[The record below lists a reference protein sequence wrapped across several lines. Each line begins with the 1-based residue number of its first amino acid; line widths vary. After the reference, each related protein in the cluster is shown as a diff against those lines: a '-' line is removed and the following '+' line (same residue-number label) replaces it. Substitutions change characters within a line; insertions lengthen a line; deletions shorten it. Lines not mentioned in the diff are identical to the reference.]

1 MLLRDRGKGH
11 LEIDAP
17 AKVNLFLEVLRRRED
32 GYHDINSAFQA
43 VSLFDRLS
51 FSVTDQPGI
60 SIKVLGNTDLSPG
73 EDNLVA
79 RSFDLMRDRFDL
91 KWGLSV
97 ALNKR
102 IPVAAGLGGGSS
114 DAAATIL
121 ACNLLFDLGL
131 SRSRMSELS
140 LEIGSDLPFFFSHGQ
155 ALVGGRG
162 EIVEEI
168 SLPIDYWLLLVNP
181 GIAIS
186 TADSYAALRMDLT
199 KRQQGFS
206 LPGCRDVS
214 ALVGAL
220 RLSGNDFEGVHRESC
235 PVLESV
241 REALLGSGALLVR
254 MSGSG
259 STMFGVFGEAPKVR
273 SSLKFNLGRWQHCT
287 VKPITWP

>member
-1 MLLRDRGKGH
+1 MLLRDREKGH

-17 AKVNLFLEVLRRRED
+17 AKINLFLEVLRRRED
-32 GYHDINSAFQA
+32 GYHDINSALQA

-51 FSVTDQPGI
+51 FRVTAQPGI
-60 SIKVLGNTDLSPG
+60 SIEVLGNADLSPG
-73 EDNLVA
+73 EDNLVT
-79 RSFDLMRDRFDL
+79 RSFNMMRSRFDF
-91 KWGLSV
+91 KRGLSV
-97 ALNKR
+97 ALHKR

-121 ACNLLFDLGL
+121 ACNLLFNLGL

-155 ALVGGRG
+155 ALVRGRG

-168 SLPIDYWLLLVNP
+168 SLPLNYWLLLVNP

-186 TADSYAALRMDLT
+186 TAASYAALKMDLT
-199 KRQQGFS
+199 KRQDGFS
-206 LPGCRDVS
+206 LPDCRDVQ

-220 RLSGNDFEGVHRESC
+220 QLSGNDFEGVHRESC

-241 REALLGSGALLVR
+241 RATLLDSGALLAR

-259 STMFGVFGEAPKVR
+259 PTMFGVFGEAAKAR
-273 SSLKFNLGRWQHCT
+273 SSLKFNPGRWQHCT

>member
-1 MLLRDRGKGH
+1 MLLRDRKKDH
-11 LEIDAP
+11 VEIDAP
-17 AKVNLFLEVLRRRED
+17 AKINLFLEVLRTRED
-32 GYHDINSAFQA
+32 GYHDINSVLQA
-43 VSLFDRLS
+43 VSLFDHLS
-51 FSVTDQPGI
+51 FTLTDQPGI
-60 SIKVLGNTDLSPG
+60 SIEISGNPDLSPG

-79 RSFDLMRDRFDL
+79 RSYDLMRSRFDL
-91 KWGLSV
+91 TQGLSV
-97 ALNKR
+97 ALDKR

-114 DAAATIL
+114 DAAATIQ
-121 ACNLLFDLGL
+121 ACNLLFDLEL

-168 SLPIDYWLLLVNP
+168 SLPVDYWLVLVNP

-186 TADSYAALRMDLT
+186 TATSYAALKMGLT
-199 KRQQGFS
+199 SGRRGYT
-206 LPGCRDVS
+206 LPGCRDVRT
-214 ALVGAL
+214 LIEAL
-220 RLSGNDFEGVHRESC
+220 RLSGNDFEGIHRESC

-241 REALLGSGALLVR
+241 RAALLDSGGLLAR

-259 STMFGVFGEAPKVR
+259 STTFGVFDEVPEAR

-287 VKPITWP
+287 VRPITWS